1 MKKYSDVISGA
12 ILFILSTAYYV
23 MALDIKQFNAGQ
35 TGIVTSDFMPKIY
48 GAAVML
54 LSALLIVRG
63 IRNIKKAA
71 GLEDEVETGG
81 RKFFV
86 QLETLLVFLLLIVY
100 VALLPTAGFIIMS
113 ILFVMGLSCLLLPKE
128 KHGPKTYLA
137 ILAVATV
144 FTVAITLIFVKGFS
158 LTLPM
163 GIFW

>member
-23 MALDIKQFNAGQ
+23 MALDIKKFNAGQ

-71 GLEDEVETGG
+71 GPEDEVETGG

-86 QLETLLVFLLLIVY
+86 QPETLLVFLRLCSAAAHSGLHHHVHP
-100 VALLPTAGFIIMS
+100 VRDGALLPPPS
-113 ILFVMGLSCLLLPKE
+113 
-128 KHGPKTYLA
+128 
-137 ILAVATV
+137 
-144 FTVAITLIFVKGFS
+144 KGEARTQDVS
-158 LTLPM
+158 GNPGSGNCIHSGHHADLC
-163 GIFW
+163 

>member
-48 GAAVML
+48 GAAVMP
-54 LSALLIVRG
+54 
-63 IRNIKKAA
+63 
-71 GLEDEVETGG
+71 EDEVETGG

-86 QLETLLVFLLLIVY
+86 QPETLLVFLLLIVY